1 MFTSGKGHE
10 RRSQPRTRCL
20 KGARIILS
28 NGNSTLAC
36 RVKNQSDAGIRLGA
50 DETGV
55 VPTTFT
61 LVHDGASTGHLC
73 KVVWRSR
80 NELGA
85 RIIDSTEL
93 AKTGFTRSSAYC
105 RPRDVNIVNRYPV

>member
-1 MFTSGKGHE
+1 MTTLGKGHE
-10 RRSQPRTRCL
+10 RRTHSRSRCL
-20 KGARIILS
+20 KGARIILA

-36 RVKNQSDAGIRLGA
+36 RVRNNSETGIRLNA

-61 LVHDGASTGHLC
+61 LVHDGETTGHLC

-80 NELGA
+80 DELGA
-85 RIIDSTEL
+85 CIIDSAEL
-93 AKTGFTRSSAYC
+93 AKEGFSRSNAYC
-105 RPRDVNIVNRYPV
+105 RPRDVNIVDRYPV